1 MFSFV
6 YLSIFCQF
14 LQRNK
19 YYAYKVINALS
30 ILKYIMDDI
39 FDTNADFQFDKISL
53 ITPTSI
59 SGGIHFSK
67 ILINKKQL
75 YIQSPKCKTK
85 QGIVK
90 TGKKIHADLVFSND
104 DEEFIQ
110 WIQMLELTVR
120 KHIYINREKWFD
132 MDLDEDDIESYFTP
146 TVKIFKSGKQYIM
159 RVNVSQRIG
168 SSPLKIYDENE
179 LDVEMESIHENTP
192 IITIL
197 EIQGVRCSSKN
208 FQIDVELKQMMVLK
222 PVNLFEKCIIKSKE
236 KDLVKKDLD
245 KDTDD
250 NKASVSETPLAMD
263 KTENPLTKDLIK
275 TETEVENPLTKDLI
289 KTETEVENPLTK
301 DLIKTETEIENPLTK
316 DLIKTENPLAETSDT
331 EDLKNDFL
339 ENSFED
345 DILEINLNIDEMEN
359 FESIHLKEKTEVYY
373 QMYKEARQKAKLAK
387 SLALSSYLEARRIKN
402 LYMLDDIDD
411 SDESDLE
418 DL

>member
-1 MFSFV
+1 MG
-6 YLSIFCQF
+6 
-14 LQRNK
+14 
-19 YYAYKVINALS
+19 
-30 ILKYIMDDI
+30 DI
-39 FDTNADFQFDKISL
+39 FDTNADFPFDKITL

-59 SGGIHFSK
+59 SGGVHFSK

-110 WIQMLELTVR
+110 WIEMLELTIR
-120 KHIYINREKWFD
+120 KHIFTNREKWFD
-132 MDLDEDDIESYFTP
+132 MDMDEDDIESYFTP

-179 LDVEMESIHENTP
+179 IDVEMESINENTP
-192 IITIL
+192 LITIL
-197 EIQGVRCSSKN
+197 EIQGIRCSAKS
-208 FQIDVELKQMMVLK
+208 FQIDVELKQMMVMK

-236 KDLVKKDLD
+236 KDLVKNDMPIVNTPIVNTPIVNTPIVNTPIVNTPIVNTPIVNTPIEELTIDEPIKVDFVNEESEVDLVN
-245 KDTDD
+245 DD
-250 NKASVSETPLAMD
+250 SEEVVVVKEEPD
-263 KTENPLTKDLIK
+263 VDL
-275 TETEVENPLTKDLI
+275 V
-289 KTETEVENPLTK
+289 
-301 DLIKTETEIENPLTK
+301 
-316 DLIKTENPLAETSDT
+316 
-331 EDLKNDFL
+331 ND
-339 ENSFED
+339 D
-345 DILEINLNIDEMEN
+345 DILEINLDVDEIEN
-359 FESIHLKEKTEVYY
+359 SETIHLKEKTEVYY
-373 QMYKEARQKAKLAK
+373 QMYREARQKAKLAK

-418 DL
+418 DLEN